1 MTQMWKHISDFINAL
16 WHTLKNRL
24 HSEDFNF
31 IEETQKVE
39 YAQNKMRS
47 FDMQKCVLEMLG
59 V

>member
-1 MTQMWKHISDFINAL
+1 MTQMWKHISDFINAQ
-16 WHTLKNRL
+16 WDTLKNRWSL

-47 FDMQKCVLEMLG
+47 VDTQDY
-59 V
+59 